1 MLAVLPLTLVK
12 KVFLFLL
19 IKNWGPQPI
28 RVLMTNIG
36 SFGLS
41 LATAKDANVKT
52 MADMKGKRVSW
63 VQGAPALNW
72 NVAAQL
78 SFAVNLGRRGES

>member
-1 MLAVLPLTLVK
+1 MLAVLPLTLVGEG
-12 KVFLFLL
+12 VFIFAD
-19 IKNWGPQPI
+19 KNWGPQLI

-63 VQGAPALNW
+63 VQGL
-72 NVAAQL
+72 L
-78 SFAVNLGRRGES
+78 R